1 MFRDFVRRFALPRY
15 FCCLFFLAR
24 AICNPGWAQSS
35 PDPAAELL
43 RQQERLRQQSDGL
56 QPQPDVRLQAEAA
69 EPSAWLVGGESPCF
83 TIHSIRIDA
92 DSEAFREA
100 FSWVTQALHGPDGK
114 DSPIGRC
121 LGSQG
126 IAMVV
131 RRAQDAITARGFAT
145 SRVFARPQDISAG
158 TLTLTVVPGRL
169 RRIYLDAPTPSASA
183 APRVAL
189 WNNVAAR
196 SGEPL
201 DLRDIEQTL
210 ENLKRVPTAEAGIR
224 IEPADAPDQSDLVIA
239 YSQALPARLAVSV
252 DDSGGKATGRYQGS
266 VTLSLDNLLSLSD
279 LIYVTIN
286 NDLGGGDPGSR
297 GTRGH
302 VAHYSMPLGYWSLGA
317 TVSANRYYLSV
328 AGSNQTY
335 VYRGTSETAELSL
348 ARIVR
353 RDNASKATV
362 TVKAFQRRSNN
373 YIDDTEVMTQ
383 RRIVGGYEVALGYRR
398 TLQALTNGRTGA
410 GEVSASS
417 GDTARLQA
425 TLSYRRG
432 TGDFDTLP
440 APEESSGE
448 GTSRFGLLLLEA
460 GLDVPFEA
468 FDQGWRCTSTLR
480 VQNNTTPL
488 TPQDRFAIGS
498 RYSVRGFD
506 GETLLSAERGWT
518 VRNELI
524 LNRPHG
530 QQLYLGLDY
539 GEVSGPSSDTLVG
552 KALAGAAIGWRGGW
566 RKLQYDFF
574 IGTPLHKPGS
584 FKTAATTSGFVATWH
599 L

>member
-1 MFRDFVRRFALPRY
+1 MFRDVLRLAAFLRCGCPLLIALVAP
-15 FCCLFFLAR
+15 LEPA
-24 AICNPGWAQSS
+24 WAQSG
-35 PDPAAELL
+35 PDPSSELL
-43 RQQERLRQQSDGL
+43 RQQERLQQQSREL
-56 QPQPDVRLQAEAA
+56 RPQSDVRLQPEVA
-69 EPSAWLVGGESPCF
+69 EPAARLVSGESPCF
-83 TIHSIRIDA
+83 TFHSIHIDA
-92 DSEAFREA
+92 DSDATRQAFA
-100 FSWVTQALHGPDGK
+100 WVAQALDGPRGE
-114 DSPIGRC
+114 DSPLGRC

-126 IAMVV
+126 IAMIV
-131 RRAQDAITARGFAT
+131 RRAQDALTARGFTT
-145 SRVFARPQDISAG
+145 SRVFARPQDVSAG
-158 TLTLTVVPGRL
+158 TLSLTVVPGRL
-169 RRIYLDAPTPSASA
+169 RGIRLEGPAPSVA

-189 WNNVAAR
+189 WNNLAAR
-196 SGEPL
+196 MGQPL

-210 ENLKRVPTAEAGIR
+210 ENLKRVPTAEANIR
-224 IEPADAPDQSDLVIA
+224 IEPADAPDQSDLVVA

-335 VYRGTSETAELSL
+335 IYRGTSETAELSL
-348 ARIVR
+348 ARVVR
-353 RDNASKATV
+353 RDSASKTTV

-373 YIDDTEVMTQ
+373 YIDDTEILTQ
-383 RRIVGGYEVALGYRR
+383 RRVVGGYELALGYRR
-398 TLQALTNGRTGA
+398 TLQALTNGRTGG
-410 GEVSASS
+410 GEGSASS
-417 GDTARLQA
+417 GDTARFQA
-425 TLSYRRG
+425 NLSYRRG

-460 GLDVPFEA
+460 GLDVPFKA

-539 GEVSGPSSDTLVG
+539 GEVGGPSSDTLVG

-574 IGTPLHKPGS
+574 IGTPLHKPGN
-584 FKTAATTSGFVATWH
+584 FKTAAATSGFVATWH